1 MEKNALYGLVKKI
14 PQGRVTNY
22 GTLARLLGE
31 PRAARQVGRL
41 LHQNNEPK
49 EVPCHRV
56 VFKDGSLTPAFAF
69 GATQRAWLEEEGV
82 GFIGERVDMDNFFTI
97 PIIARAEQN

>member
-1 MEKNALYGLVKKI
+1 MDKLRLYEAVKAVPCGK
-14 PQGRVTNY
+14 VTTY

-31 PRAARQVGRL
+31 PRGARQVGRL
-41 LHQNNEPK
+41 LHQNKQPR

-82 GFIGERVDMDNFFTI
+82 RFIGGKVDMKAHYVNDLI
-97 PIIARAEQN
+97 L

>member
-1 MEKNALYGLVKKI
+1 MDKHSLYELVKKI
-14 PQGRVTNY
+14 PYGRVTTY

-31 PRAARQVGRL
+31 PRSARSVGRL

-49 EVPCHRV
+49 TVPCHRV
-56 VFKDGSLTPAFAF
+56 VFSDGRLTPAFAF

-82 GFIGERVDMDNFFTI
+82 GFIGGKVDMPKFYTVPEI
-97 PIIARAEQN
+97 E